1 MLKIAH
7 GSWYSHPLPDG
18 HRFPMVKYELIPE
31 QLIREGTC
39 TLDNF
44 FEPGELAEE
53 WILGVHDYD
62 YWKDLKT
69 LNLSPRMVRRIGF
82 PLTAQLVHRE
92 TTIAQGTLECC
103 HFALA
108 RGVSM
113 NIAGGTHHAFP
124 DKGEGFCL
132 LNDVGIAAHYLL
144 TQQLV
149 RRILVIDLDVHQ
161 GNGTAVMFQQEPR
174 VFTFSMHG
182 RDNYPLRK
190 ETSDLDIPLPTGT
203 TDDEYLGIIAET
215 LPALFRDFMPDFVFF
230 VAGVDI
236 LKTDKLGH
244 LAVTR
249 DGCRQRDKLVLEQC
263 QRAGVP
269 LVITMGGGYSVR
281 LADVVEAH
289 CNTFRLAQTVFF

>member
-7 GSWYSHPLPDG
+7 GSCYAHPLPEG
-18 HRFPMVKYELIPE
+18 HRFPMIKYELIPE

-39 TLDNF
+39 TVANF
-44 FEPGELAEE
+44 FEPGELDPK
-53 WILGVHDYD
+53 WILGVHEKT
-62 YWKDLKT
+62 YWEDLKRLT
-69 LNLSPRMVRRIGF
+69 LSPRMVRRIGF
-82 PLTAQLVHRE
+82 PLSPELVYRE
-92 TTIAQGTLECC
+92 TSIAQGTIECC
-103 HFALA
+103 HHALA
-108 RGVSM
+108 TGVAL
-113 NIAGGTHHAFP
+113 NVAGGTHHAYP

-144 TQQLV
+144 SEQQAS
-149 RRILVIDLDVHQ
+149 RILVIDLDVHQ
-161 GNGTAVMFQQEPR
+161 GNGTAVMFQHDSR

-203 TDDEYLGIIAET
+203 SDAEYLQLLEAA
-215 LPALFRDFMPDFVFF
+215 LPDIFQRQRPDMAFF

-236 LKTDKLGH
+236 LETDKLGH
-244 LAVTR
+244 LAISR
-249 DGCRQRDKLVLEQC
+249 EGCQQRDRIVLEQC
-263 QRAGVP
+263 RQAGVP

-289 CNTFRLAQTVFF
+289 CNTFRLAQAIFF